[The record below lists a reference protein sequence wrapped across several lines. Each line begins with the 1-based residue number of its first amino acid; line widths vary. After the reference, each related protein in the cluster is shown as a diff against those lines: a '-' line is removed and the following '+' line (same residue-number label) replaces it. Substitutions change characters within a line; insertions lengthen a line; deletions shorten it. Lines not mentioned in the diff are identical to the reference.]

1 MKLILFDIDG
11 TMLRTHGM
19 GHESVVRA
27 LSDVA
32 GQPITTDGVFFSGKT
47 DPQIMREVMRVNGLG
62 HRVDAAFLAD
72 AQAAYS
78 EAMVASY
85 DNDRVE
91 ELAGVRHV
99 VEALA
104 ARDDVQLSLLTGN
117 YERTAYLKVAS
128 IGLEHHFP
136 FGAFGSD
143 AEARSDL
150 PAIGVARAK
159 AHTGRDFEGH
169 DVIIIGDTEHDI
181 TCGRALGV
189 FSVAVATGNY
199 SRHDLAAHRPNLL
212 LDDLRDPQP
221 LFDVLGGAYTP

>member
-19 GHESVVRA
+19 GHEAVVHA
-27 LSDVA
+27 LSEIA
-32 GQPITTDGVFFSGKT
+32 GQRITTEGVFFSGKT
-47 DPQIMREVMRVNGLG
+47 DPQIMREVMRVNGLS
-62 HRVDAAFLAD
+62 HVVDDVLLAE
-72 AQAAYS
+72 AQAAYT
-78 EAMVASY
+78 EAMVAAY

-91 ELAGVRHV
+91 ELAGVRDV

-104 ARDDVQLSLLTGN
+104 ERDDVQLSLLTGN

-128 IGLEHHFP
+128 IGLAHHFP

-143 AEARSDL
+143 AEARSAL

-159 AHTGRDFEGH
+159 AHTGRDFVGH

-199 SRHDLAAHRPNLL
+199 SREELAAHQPNLL

-221 LFDVLGGAYTP
+221 LLDLLGNTRRP